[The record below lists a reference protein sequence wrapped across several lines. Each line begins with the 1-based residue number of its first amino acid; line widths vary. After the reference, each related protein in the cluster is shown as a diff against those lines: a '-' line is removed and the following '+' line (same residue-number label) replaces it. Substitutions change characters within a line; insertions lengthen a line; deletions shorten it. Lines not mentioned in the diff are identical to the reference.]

1 MVDKN
6 LLLKMNV
13 QEIFKRYT
21 FIGEIFGNYGLKC
34 KGCPFSEKLSLK
46 EALKSSGLPSEEI
59 TQEIVRYLEDRSER

>member
-1 MVDKN
+1 MVDKK

-34 KGCPFSEKLSLK
+34 KGCPFAERVTL
-46 EALKSSGLPSEEI
+46 EDALESSTLPSKDI
-59 TQEIVRYLEDRSER
+59 IDEIVRYLEERSQV